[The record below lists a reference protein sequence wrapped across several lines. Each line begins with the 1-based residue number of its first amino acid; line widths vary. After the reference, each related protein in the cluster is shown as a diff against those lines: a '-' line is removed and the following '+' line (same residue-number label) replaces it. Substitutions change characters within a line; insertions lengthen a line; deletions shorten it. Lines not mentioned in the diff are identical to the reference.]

1 MKMKHLKNILIAALG
16 STLILSCNKTI
27 DKLQADPNN
36 PTSVLPNL
44 ALGSILTDMSG
55 TVTNAS
61 ASGAGSGTPAGTLGG
76 INSWDAVH
84 RWNQYYCSNYNYYN
98 TNSYFWQ
105 NGPFDGYLVL
115 KNVTQMENSALNSG
129 QSAVNAFEAVGRFV
143 EAYYY
148 YNMTSMMGDIP
159 QGQDLQALANPTPAY
174 TSQKKVFQYILS
186 ILDTANTD
194 LTTLINAADKSLST
208 TQDIYYQGDLTKW
221 RKLVNSFR
229 LRVLVSLSLQAADAD
244 LNVGQQFTAIIGNP
258 AKYPIFTGQADDLK
272 FVYQPTYNLYYF
284 SPANYGSIATRYNMA
299 QTYVQALTNLGDARV
314 LVTCEP
320 AWKLVDTLYGGSDSA
335 APASGLAPTD
345 FAAFN
350 GSSTGEDITKMNSEA
365 PTGIYSLINRK
376 RYFDTYVGEPDVL
389 VGYKEMCF
397 NIAEAINRGWITGD
411 AESWYRKGIAESF
424 GFYGLDT
431 AQTSF
436 SATFQKPTQS
446 SLGDYTS
453 YPFTFSFSGYY
464 NQSAVKYAS
473 GATGLN
479 QIILQKYIAMF
490 QNSGWEAYFNYRRTG
505 VPAFQSGVGIGNS
518 GVIPKRWAYPVNEQS
533 VNTTNWKA
541 ALTNQGFSTDD
552 LNGTMWLLK

>member
-1 MKMKHLKNILIAALG
+1 MKHFKNILIAALG

-44 ALGSILTDMSG
+44 TLGSILTDMSG

-61 ASGAGSGTPAGTLGG
+61 ASGAGSGTPVGTLGG

-84 RWNQYYCSNYNYYN
+84 RWNQYYCSNYNYYSTN
-98 TNSYFWQ
+98 TYLWQ

-115 KNVTQMENSALNSG
+115 KNVAQMDSSALHSG

-143 EAYYY
+143 RAFYY
-148 YNMTSMMGDIP
+148 YNMTCMMGDIP
-159 QGQDLQALANPTPAY
+159 QGQDLQAFVNPTPAY
-174 TSQKKVFQYILS
+174 TPQKQVFQYILNS
-186 ILDTANTD
+186 LDSANNE
-194 LTTLINAADKSLST
+194 LTTLINADDKTLSP
-208 TQDIYYQGDLTKW
+208 TQDIYYNGDLTKW
-221 RKLVNSFR
+221 QKLVNSFR
-229 LRVLVSLSLQAADAD
+229 LRVLISLSQQASDAD
-244 LNVGQQFTAIIGNP
+244 LNIAQQFASVFGNP
-258 AKYPIFTGQADDLK
+258 AKYPLFQGQADDLK

-284 SPANYGSIATRYNMA
+284 SPANYGSIAARYNMA
-299 QTYVQALTNLGDARV
+299 QTYVQALTNLDDARV
-314 LVTCEP
+314 FVTSEP
-320 AWKLVDTLYGGSDSA
+320 AWKLVDTVYGGSDSLPVA
-335 APASGLAPTD
+335 TGLKPTD

-350 GSSTGEDITKMNSEA
+350 GASTGEDITKMNTEA

-397 NIAEAINRGWITGD
+397 NIAEAINRGWITTGN
-411 AESWYRKGIAESF
+411 AETWYRTGIGESF
-424 GFYGLDT
+424 EFYGLDT
-431 AQTSF
+431 TKTSF
-436 SATFQKPTQS
+436 TATFQKPSQTS
-446 SLGDYTS
+446 VGSYTTF
-453 YPFTFSFSGYY
+453 PFTFSFSAYY
-464 NQSAVKYAS
+464 NQSAVQYA
-473 GATGLN
+473 GGITGLN
-479 QIILQKYIAMF
+479 QILLQKYIAMF

-505 VPAFQSGVGIGNS
+505 IPAFQSGVGIGNS

-541 ALTNQGFSTDD
+541 ALANQGFSTDD